1 MLPHGWGYT
10 QWSRLLPYH
19 DHRSMTN
26 AAQKQQALRNRAKA
40 KLSVIK
46 SKLKATP
53 KEPALAD
60 RQAERLR
67 RLLTD
72 YPFLSPQFDTWMDS
86 RKEKIRQMRTRL

>member
-1 MLPHGWGYT
+1 
-10 QWSRLLPYH
+10 
-19 DHRSMTN
+19 MTN
-26 AAQKQQALRNRAKA
+26 AAQKQQALRSKAKA

-46 SKLKATP
+46 AKLRPALKANT
-53 KEPALAD
+53 EAD

-72 YPFLSPQFDTWMDS
+72 YPFLAAQFNTWMES